1 MTLNDKRLFD
11 FIDISYKLLDVFF
24 EDKKLYEYYKIEVLD
39 YIFRSLNGKYY
50 KIEEGFKEEYFKR
63 VQEAFKVFIKKYGL
77 YKDIKDN
84 VNEDFLE
91 FFKFE
96 DIVAE
101 VIAN

>member
-1 MTLNDKRLFD
+1 M
-11 FIDISYKLLDVFF
+11 DVFF
-24 EDKKLYEYYKIEVLD
+24 ENKEFYEYYKNEVLD

-50 KIEEGFKEEYFKR
+50 QIEDEFKEEYFKR

-77 YKDIKDN
+77 YKDIKNN
-84 VNEDFLE
+84 VNENILE